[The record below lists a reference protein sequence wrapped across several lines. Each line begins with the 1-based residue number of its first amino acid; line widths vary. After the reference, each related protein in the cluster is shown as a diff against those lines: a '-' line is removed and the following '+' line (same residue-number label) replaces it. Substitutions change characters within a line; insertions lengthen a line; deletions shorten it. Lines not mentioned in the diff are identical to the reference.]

1 MISKKL
7 LKKELDNFPEHFTI
21 DELVGK
27 LIVLEKRQ
35 REKSYTNE
43 LGHISV
49 KELDTEME
57 KWFKM

>member
-1 MISKKL
+1 MISKKVL
-7 LKKELDNFPEHFTI
+7 EKELQNFPDHFTI

-35 REKSYTNE
+35 REHTYING
-43 LGHISV
+43 LGAIPV
-49 KELDTEME
+49 KELDTEIE